1 MALCLKRLK
10 NIQKVKLV
18 DASFVWTE
26 PHSKRIKVDIKD
38 SKLSGASQYRRYF
51 LSHLIEPNKFPYKD
65 FVCIYDEQIDF
76 AFWINI

>member
-51 LSHLIEPNKFPYKD
+51 LSHLIEPNKFQYKD